1 MKKLFL
7 IALLAPAIALATPD
21 TPEARR
27 VAVGQYFKVQPMSE
41 MMNDMQDRMMQGM
54 PPQMRASMQ
63 AQKLSP
69 SDIQMIEAAATD
81 SMVKHFTIGEI
92 EAMTAFYSSPEGRSV
107 MKKMPDYMAD
117 LMPAIQTKMMAKMMP
132 QQGGMGYGAG
142 GMPQGGQYGQGGGMP
157 QGNYPQGNYPQGNY
171 PQGNYPQGNYPQG
184 NFQQGYNPQMP
195 Q

>member
-1 MKKLFL
+1 MKKLL
-7 IALLAPAIALATPD
+7 LLALLAPSIAFATPD

-27 VAVGQYFKVQPMSE
+27 IAVGQYFKVQPMSE
-41 MMNDMQDRMMQGM
+41 MMNDMQERMMQGV
-54 PPQMRASMQ
+54 PPQMRANMQ
-63 AQKLSP
+63 SSKLSA
-69 SDIQMIEAAATD
+69 SDIQMIESAATD

-132 QQGGMGYGAG
+132 QQGGGMGYGG

-171 PQGNYPQGNYPQG
+171 PQGNSPQGNYPQ
-184 NFQQGYNPQMP
+184 NYNQQMP
-195 Q
+195 R

>member
-1 MKKLFL
+1 MKTLLFL
-7 IALLAPAIALATPD
+7 VLLLPATAIATPD

-27 VAVGQYFKVQPMSE
+27 VAVGQYFKVQPMNE
-41 MMNDMQDRMMQGM
+41 MMNDMQERMMQGM

-63 AQKLSP
+63 SSKLSP

-92 EAMTAFYSSPEGRSV
+92 EALTAFYSSPEGRSV

-117 LMPAIQTKMMAKMMP
+117 LMPAIQSKMMAKMMP
-132 QQGGMGYGAG
+132 QNGVQGGMGYGG

-157 QGNYPQGNYPQGNY
+157 QGNYQNPQGNYPQGNY
-171 PQGNYPQGNYPQG
+171 PQGNYPQNYNQ
-184 NFQQGYNPQMP
+184 QMP
-195 Q
+195 R